1 MVDDPLLIQKRRRI
15 VMRRA
20 LRILGE
26 KDFVRSW
33 MRQSNVWI
41 GGSPVSLLET
51 VEGFDAINT
60 YLSQLEYGVH
70 V

>member
-1 MVDDPLLIQKRRRI
+1 
-15 VMRRA
+15 
-20 LRILGE
+20 
-26 KDFVRSW
+26 